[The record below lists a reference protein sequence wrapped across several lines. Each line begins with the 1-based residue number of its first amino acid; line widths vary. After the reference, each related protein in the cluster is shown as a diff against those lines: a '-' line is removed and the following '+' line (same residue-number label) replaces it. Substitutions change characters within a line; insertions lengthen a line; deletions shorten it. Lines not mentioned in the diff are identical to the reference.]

1 MRAVGLTHTPRAML
15 SRGICAMRSTALIIN
30 LSGSPKAVKEQLEV
44 LLNSHDI
51 VGYTEIPQ
59 VFGTGATGTR
69 MGSCGSGRSRM
80 LSTSKWTPWRPR
92 GGCGPAR

>member
-1 MRAVGLTHTPRAML
+1 MKML
-15 SRGICAMRSTALIIN
+15 MMIVESDY
-30 LSGSPKAVKEQLEV
+30 KEQLEV

-69 MGSCGSGRSRM
+69 MGSRAFPK
-80 LSTSKWTPWRPR
+80 TSSVIFTVLGDDEADKL
-92 GGCGPAR
+92 ARNIKDFCDSCAQHMHMIIWHADKVF